1 MESPTVNL
9 CARSR
14 WMVTAGDRDLSSL
27 PTAEMLETVRT
38 LNVEPPLWMDARHC
52 DGRSRK
58 SRARGRGSAKQP
70 WEDLE
75 NSRCRH
81 AAKTRHFVRYRH
93 H

>member
-27 PTAEMLETVRT
+27 PTAEARAWVMLETVRT
-38 LNVEPPLWMDARHC
+38 LNVEPPLWMDAGHC

-58 SRARGRGSAKQP
+58 SRARGGHLGPGNFGSSSIRRMI
-70 WEDLE
+70 ELL
-75 NSRCRH
+75 
-81 AAKTRHFVRYRH
+81 
-93 H
+93 